1 MAHLWENLK
10 HLTRIKLD
18 ADIIL
23 ILDSYNHKKITD
35 RFHCD
40 IFYYNK
46 SKCLYDN
53 SHLLTHNSN
62 FRNNFWQNSTARF
75 FALNQWHQQN
85 SNEKVIHI
93 ESDNLLFSNFPVARF
108 EQLTTLAWLRHNH
121 ELDSAAIL
129 YSPNSLET
137 TWLAR
142 QINYQI
148 ALDPS
153 TTDMK
158 VLNKISKENPSITIL
173 PSYNPIWNNNLNSDS
188 NVSLIT
194 KQFGLFDGIFDP
206 AAIGVWLTG
215 NDPRNSLGWIKRYMN
230 HWDPIVN
237 PADFSYLTENSNLL
251 AKKKV
256 DDSYTT
262 IYNIHIHSKQLIFFR
277 GFNIFILKLFC
288 FTSNKRKF
296 KYFLSPRVFLSTLN
310 SFEKRPKISL
320 NFLLKSFSI
329 FLKSRKTKL
338 FN

>member
-10 HLTRIKLD
+10 YLERIKLD

-23 ILDSYNHKKITD
+23 ILDSYKHKMIPD
-35 RFHCD
+35 RFHCNV
-40 IFYYNK
+40 FYYDK
-46 SKCLYDN
+46 SNCLYNN

-85 SNEKVIHI
+85 PSEKVVHI
-93 ESDNLLFSNFPVARF
+93 ESDNLLFPNFPLKRF
-108 EQLTTLAWLRHNH
+108 EELTTLAWLRHNH

-129 YSPNSLET
+129 YSPNSFET
-137 TWLAR
+137 TWLVR
-142 QINYQI
+142 QINHQI
-148 ALDPS
+148 TLDPS

-158 VLNKISKENPSITIL
+158 VLNKISRDNPSITIL

-188 NVSLIT
+188 NASLIT
-194 KQFGLFDGIFDP
+194 KQFSLFDGIFDP

-230 HWDPIVN
+230 HFDPIVN
-237 PADFSYLTENSNLL
+237 PADFFYFTENSNLV

-256 DDSYTT
+256 DDSYTS
-262 IYNIHIHSKQLIFFR
+262 IYNIHIHSKQLSLFK
-277 GFNIFILKLFC
+277 GFNTFTLKFFC

-296 KYFLSPRVFLSTLN
+296 KYFFSLRVFLALLN
-310 SFEKRPKISL
+310 SYEKRQKISL
-320 NFLLKSFSI
+320 KFLLKSLSI